1 MLWAQISRARG
12 LSRAASGLGVE
23 MWAMVTLGNSS
34 ASHALRSSPA
44 IGSSGREQRNRV
56 TVLHERAA
64 TSMRK
69 QCPVCGGWKR
79 PMIMP
84 WLCCAMGFVL
94 YYTWKGEVYVIDA
107 GCWSRT
113 MVALFAIGVP
123 RLEKKLLHDIIRS
136 GDLWY
141 YKKRWQILC
150 TCTFTRTIVFLIGS
164 QRLSRLSGLWRVR
177 TW

>member
-1 MLWAQISRARG
+1 MVWAQISRARG

-23 MWAMVTLGNSS
+23 MWVMVTLGNSS
-34 ASHALRSSPA
+34 VSHALRSSPA

-94 YYTWKGEVYVIDA
+94 YYTWKG
-107 GCWSRT
+107 GCMSLVPHHTLILGWSVLVVCLRRFS
-113 MVALFAIGVP
+113 VSSVLLFLNT
-123 RLEKKLLHDIIRS
+123 RCC
-136 GDLWY
+136 WY
-141 YKKRWQILC
+141 CRNYL
-150 TCTFTRTIVFLIGS
+150 
-164 QRLSRLSGLWRVR
+164 QR
-177 TW
+177 